1 MRVSTGALELPRGPS
16 WVHEERRRAGGGRA
30 EQAREGWLR
39 CRGLAVFTQTQTST
53 GGRARQGK
61 GHEPFPSPRW
71 LVRVPDSQAPQSH
84 NTRFARRKAKGRRG
98 EKGKRRKKE
107 QMSSVW
113 FAWHWLVNSRTTETL
128 LSASPLLAANPRT
141 ERSSD
146 DVSACSTRES
156 NPFDRESGEASLAW
170 GADLDAAAGPLPPV
184 ATGSGRAGPP
194 TTNA

>member
-1 MRVSTGALELPRGPS
+1 MVAVESWPCLPRP
-16 WVHEERRRAGGGRA
+16 RPARAG
-30 EQAREGWLR
+30 E
-39 CRGLAVFTQTQTST
+39 
-53 GGRARQGK
+53 QGK
-61 GHEPFPSPRW
+61 GHEPFQVDAGW
-71 LVRVPDSQAPQSH
+71 CASQAPQSH